1 MSEYTE
7 SNHPVLQ
14 KLKEEIAAEQAQVQR
29 WKDMYSDVSNRYG
42 ALQERIKNVLT
53 EAMDNELDVETIE
66 WIARNLDVDLT
77 RSKQIEVTVCFT
89 IDVTHPITMTDVD
102 DIVSDLQYSVDT
114 YCGDVEVID
123 YSCDVV
129 RSEEL

>member
-7 SNHPVLQ
+7 SNHPVLN

-29 WKDMYSDVSNRYG
+29 WKDMYSDIFNRYS

-89 IDVTHPITMTDVD
+89 IDVTHPITMTDID

-114 YCGDVEVID
+114 YCGDVDVID